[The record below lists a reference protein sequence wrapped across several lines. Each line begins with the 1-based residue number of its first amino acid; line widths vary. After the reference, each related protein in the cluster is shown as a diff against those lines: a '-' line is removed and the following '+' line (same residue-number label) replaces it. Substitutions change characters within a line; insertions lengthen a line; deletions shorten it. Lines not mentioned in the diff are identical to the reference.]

1 MKKFLKS
8 KSLSFIVTCMFMVTF
23 IVPSINVYSEEMLSY
38 LPTGFTNV
46 AIEKIMLIMEMSILT
61 KIQKY

>member
-8 KSLSFIVTCMFMVTF
+8 KSLSFIVTCMFMVT
-23 IVPSINVYSEEMLSY
+23 YSEEMLSY

>member
-46 AIEKIMLIMEMSILT
+46 AIGK
-61 KIQKY
+61 KYC